1 MSTDK
6 RPDMPLGEDQALEA
20 VEFGLQASPA
30 DATEVLVLAENT
42 DLTRFA
48 NLAIHQNVTET
59 QYQIYFRTVWD
70 GRLVVVKGNDLSEE
84 AVKKALL
91 RSEELAA
98 TVTPSAALPDFAYPV
113 GSAATDGRQGVV
125 TFNPATANCGAEE
138 RAQIVDRVCSV
149 FRSCGVGGAGN
160 VRVRLLEMAVGN
172 SAGLRRYAPF
182 SIIALVAV
190 ALDAANNSSGYNTWI
205 GRDIEAMDAESLARQ
220 AAVKC
225 LMGRRPKLIEARP
238 MTAILEPPA
247 VAQLFFHL
255 NFRSLG
261 VWGAQSASNRDN
273 IVYDN
278 LGERITASDISVYD
292 EMMTDGLAPM
302 PFDYEGVDK
311 QRLDLIVN
319 GVAKGIAHDLTSAA
333 KFGHAPTGHAQMPGN
348 EFGPSPQHLVIEGGD
363 SSVSDL
369 IESTEYGVL
378 VSRIHGFVSPLSGKE
393 GHMAGTTRDGLFL
406 VENGRVS
413 GPIRNFRWMDRMF
426 SAFETVEGI
435 SRERK
440 VQFTDELWFPTCVVA
455 PTIKLGRFNFID
467 VQRWT
472 EERSP

>member
-1 MSTDK
+1 MSNDYI
-6 RPDMPLGEDQALEA
+6 PDMPLGEDQALEA
-20 VEFGLQASPA
+20 VQFGLQSSPA
-30 DATEVLVLAENT
+30 DATEVLVLAEST

-59 QYQIYFRTVWD
+59 QYQIFFRTVWD
-70 GRLVVVKGNDLSEE
+70 GRLVVFKCNDLTEE
-84 AVKKALL
+84 AMRKALL

-98 TVTPSAALPDFAYPV
+98 AVSPSSALPDFSYPV
-113 GSAATDGRQGVV
+113 ASHATNERQKAV
-125 TFNPATANCGAEE
+125 TFNLATANCGAGE
-138 RAQIVDRVCSV
+138 RAQIVDRVCNV
-149 FRSCGVGGAGN
+149 FRSCGVDGAGN
-160 VRVRLLEMAVGN
+160 VRVRRLEMAVGN

-190 ALDAANNSSGYNTWI
+190 ALDAANNASGYSTWL
-205 GRDIEAMDAESLARQ
+205 GRDIEAMKPESLAKE
-220 AAVKC
+220 AAIKC
-225 LMGRRPKLIEARP
+225 LMGRKPRLIEAQP

-273 IVYDN
+273 IVFDN
-278 LGERITASDISVYD
+278 LGQQITSEAITVYD
-292 EMMTDGLAPM
+292 EMMTNGLAPM

-311 QRLDLIVN
+311 QRLDLIVK
-319 GVAKGIAHDLTSAA
+319 GVAKGIAHDLTSAT
-333 KFGHAPTGHAQMPGN
+333 KCGHTPTGHAQIPGS
-348 EFGPSPQHLVIEGGD
+348 EFGPSPQHLVIEAGGN
-363 SSVSDL
+363 SVSNL

-393 GHMAGTTRDGLFL
+393 GLLAGTTRDGLFL
-406 VENGRVS
+406 IENGRVT
-413 GPIRNFRWMDRMF
+413 GPIRNLRWMDRIF
-426 SAFETVEGI
+426 SAFDTVEGI
-435 SRERK
+435 SNERK

-472 EERSP
+472 EESTP

>member
-1 MSTDK
+1 MSAGNKT
-6 RPDMPLGEDQALEA
+6 DMPLGEEQALQA
-20 VEFGLQASPA
+20 IEFGLRASPA
-30 DATEVLVLAENT
+30 DATEVLIAAENT

-59 QYQIYFRTVWD
+59 HYQIYFRTVWN
-70 GRLVVVKGNDLSEE
+70 GRLVIVKGNDLSQD
-84 AVKKALL
+84 AVKRALL
-91 RSEELAA
+91 RSEELSA
-98 TVTPSAALPDFAYPV
+98 TVSPSAVLPDFAYPV
-113 GSAATDGRQGVV
+113 NSAAADGRRGVV
-125 TFNPATANCGAEE
+125 TFNPATASCGAEE
-138 RAQIVDRVCSV
+138 RAHIVDRVCNL
-149 FRSCGVGGAGN
+149 FRTCGLNGAGN
-160 VRVRLLEMAVGN
+160 VRVRRLEMAVGN

-190 ALDAANNSSGYNTWI
+190 ALDAANNASGYNTWI
-205 GRDIEAMDAESLARQ
+205 GRDIEALDTEDQARQ

-261 VWGAQSASNRDN
+261 VWGAQSAGNRDN
-273 IVYDN
+273 IVFDN
-278 LGERITASDISVYD
+278 LGRQITADSITVYD
-292 EMMTDGLAPM
+292 EMMTDGLPPM

-333 KFGHAPTGHAQMPGN
+333 SFGRAPTGHAQMPAN
-348 EFGPSPQHLVIEGGD
+348 EFGPAPQHLVIEGGQ

-378 VSRIHGFVSPLSGKE
+378 VSRFHGFVSPLSGKE

-406 VENGRVS
+406 VENGRIS
-413 GPIRNFRWMDRMF
+413 GPIRNFRWMDRIF

-435 SRERK
+435 SKERK

>member
-1 MSTDK
+1 MSTYN
-6 RPDMPLGEDQALEA
+6 RPDMLLGEDQALEA

-30 DATEVLVLAENT
+30 DATEVLIMAENT

-48 NLAIHQNVTET
+48 NLAIHQNVAET

-70 GRLVVVKGNDLSEE
+70 GRLVVVKGNDLSED
-84 AVKKALL
+84 AVKRALL

-98 TVTPSAALPDFAYPV
+98 TVSPSAALPDFAYPLN
-113 GSAATDGRQGVV
+113 SAANDERRGVV
-125 TFNPATANCGAEE
+125 TFNPATAGCGAEG
-138 RAQIVDRVCSV
+138 RARIVDRVCNL
-149 FRSCGVGGAGN
+149 FRSCGVNGAGN
-160 VRVRLLEMAVGN
+160 VRVRRLEMAVGN
-172 SAGLRRYAPF
+172 STGLRRYAPF

-190 ALDAANNSSGYNTWI
+190 ALDAANNASGYNSWI
-205 GRDIEAMDAESLARQ
+205 GRDIEAMDAEDLARQ

-261 VWGAQSASNRDN
+261 VWGAQAASNRDN
-273 IVYDN
+273 IVFDK
-278 LGERITASDISVYD
+278 LGQQITADEITVYD
-292 EMMTDGLAPM
+292 EMMTEGLPPM
-302 PFDYEGVDK
+302 PFDYEGVEK
-311 QRLDLIVN
+311 RRLDLIVN

-333 KFGHAPTGHAQMPGN
+333 SFGHAPTGHAQMPGN
-348 EFGPSPQHLVIEGGD
+348 EFGPSPQHLVIEGGE

-393 GHMAGTTRDGLFL
+393 GIMAGTTRDGLFL

-426 SAFETVEGI
+426 SAFKTVEGI
-435 SRERK
+435 SKERR